1 MSKSVYV
8 SETPRVECCSF
19 RFVSVR
25 PVDCLFEIN
34 IFFLFFAIDR
44 LIEPTMNILDLE
56 AEDPSPSCPMKMPS
70 VSLGD
75 VIMCMCVEDV

>member
-1 MSKSVYV
+1 MLNAALSA
-8 SETPRVECCSF
+8 SF
-19 RFVSVR
+19 RSDLSIV
-25 PVDCLFEIN
+25 CLKST
-34 IFFLFFAIDR
+34 FFFISFAIDR